1 MRCVLSGFAAT
12 LKLVEPL
19 PVPLGPLVTEIHGTL
34 ATAVQ
39 PQPGVAVMVAE
50 PVPPLAGGDRVLG
63 VIENVHPTP
72 ACVTV
77 KVCPAIVKV
86 PMRCV
91 PFGFALALKLVEP
104 FPEPLVGVVMVSQ
117 LSLLARVQSQPVGSV
132 NADDP
137 VPPVAATD

>member
-1 MRCVLSGFAAT
+1 MLTTRCRRSPRPTDWAWRVWPCS
-12 LKLVEPL
+12 PL
-19 PVPLGPLVTEIHGTL
+19 
-34 ATAVQ
+34 
-39 PQPGVAVMVAE
+39 
-50 PVPPLAGGDRVLG
+50 
-63 VIENVHPTP
+63 P

-77 KVCPAIVKV
+77 KVCPATVKV

-104 FPEPLVGVVMVSQ
+104 LPEPLVGVVMVSQ
-117 LSLLARVQSQPVGSV
+117 LALLVAVQAQPVASV